1 MLVGYQRK
9 EPVSIEAGTTVLFE
23 KCLPEYPAN
32 QGWFCQ
38 YSIIGLGAQVTF
50 QSVADGDDHAVT
62 IAASVTALWLATPT
76 AKMAGYV
83 CNNTL
88 VPPQTFRIYF
98 ESCPIL
104 PNLLTPPAD
113 QPSKTFFEQLVEK
126 LQKLYLEE
134 ADSNLLVA
142 HVGDSSFKFESKK
155 ELYEA
160 LCMARVEV
168 RVERDKE
175 RARNGRPSRRRFTP
189 VVSITPP
196 GPLWGQQYPSG
207 WIGN

>member
-1 MLVGYQRK
+1 MLTGYAPK
-9 EPVSIEAGTTVLFE
+9 EPTQIESGTTVQFE
-23 KCLPEYPAN
+23 RCLPEYPASK
-32 QGWFCQ
+32 GWYLS
-38 YSIIGLGAQVTF
+38 YSIIGLGATVTF
-50 QSVADGDDHAVT
+50 QSVADGDSHAIT
-62 IAASVTALWLATPT
+62 IPASVTALWLATPT
-76 AKMAGYV
+76 AKLAGFAT
-83 CNNTL
+83 NNTL

-104 PNLLTPPAD
+104 PNLISPPAD
-113 QPSKTFFEQLVEK
+113 QPSKSFYEQVVEK

-142 HVGDSSFKFESKK
+142 HVGDSEFKFESKK

-168 RVERDKE
+168 RVEKDKE

-189 VVSITPP
+189 VINITPP
-196 GPLWGQQYPSG
+196 GPLFGQQFPGTWSG
-207 WIGN
+207 N